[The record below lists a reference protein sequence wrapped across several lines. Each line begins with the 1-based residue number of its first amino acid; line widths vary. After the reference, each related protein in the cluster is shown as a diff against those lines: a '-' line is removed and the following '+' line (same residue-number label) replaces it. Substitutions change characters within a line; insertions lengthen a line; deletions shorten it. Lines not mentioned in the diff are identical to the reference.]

1 MQCRNTESAM
11 SSIARNIYH
20 SRRRRFL
27 IRQSSIIKSLSKMIC
42 RILEISYMS
51 HFSVHWIFFCAHC
64 VSSHWCPLPLFLP
77 SALICRVSAHLQQLQ
92 EKHIPSDGQRR
103 LVFSTP
109 LQHYLSPALYT
120 ISDCWYFNVCI
131 IEKVGCLIVCKKT
144 DICYNWS

>member
-1 MQCRNTESAM
+1 MVRVLKTQSVQ
-11 SSIARNIYH
+11 SIGYILQDVLFGGSPETSILYRIGVIIEPVTMFFGLKWQAFQRYCLLTLQ
-20 SRRRRFL
+20 RRRD
-27 IRQSSIIKSLSKMIC
+27 
-42 RILEISYMS
+42 
-51 HFSVHWIFFCAHC
+51 
-64 VSSHWCPLPLFLP
+64 LPLFLP
-77 SALICRVSAHLQQLQ
+77 SALICHVSAHLQQLQ